1 MRYAGKEYRV
11 VCTKSDTHPL
21 QIDIAPAN
29 KSLHNLI
36 LQERK
41 QRDKSTREIAGS
53 ITLYDM
59 GEGNRPE
66 ILFLP
71 PENSSLNST
80 ELTAAEEN
88 RLRHKITMRFEEM
101 MAQNQE
107 STITVRPEIHRAY
120 VANNLAEVLKEI
132 NDTLNRDDAPQ
143 SPQEEQQK
151 NFIERE
157 QHASAIRTQTQ
168 EYLRHRDEKYSKYGV
183 SALQIKQLIHR
194 DY

>member
-1 MRYAGKEYRV
+1 MRYAGREYRV
-11 VCTKSDTHPL
+11 VCTQSADKQL
-21 QIDIAPAN
+21 IIDIVPAE
-29 KSLHNLI
+29 SALHQLI
-36 LQERK
+36 LKERQ
-41 QRDKSTREIAGS
+41 QRDGSTHEIAGS
-53 ITLYDM
+53 IKLYDM
-59 GEGNRPE
+59 GEGNQPE
-66 ILFLP
+66 IIFLP

-143 SPQEEQQK
+143 SPQEEQV
-151 NFIERE
+151 RE
-157 QHASAIRTQTQ
+157 FKRHSNRAAQTRTQTQ